1 MNRLTCK
8 KAGMKVIA
16 TAFVVL
22 FALGQSGAY
31 AADAEDAKPVKTE
44 IISSV
49 IHVETFYNAF
59 GVAYMS
65 TESTKTT
72 TETSDGETTGTT
84 ISTSF
89 TQQTWK
95 GGSIKPDF
103 STSVSDTTNPDGS
116 GSHTDSRVTYSYDG
130 EGRLAAASGTATTTG
145 TNADGANGESGGNYV
160 STQTTSYIIKNGQ
173 ALPSQT
179 TTNTTQYLEGEES
192 GTSTEVTTFTYDLIG
207 GAWHLMQ
214 EVSNYS
220 YTSTEGSTQNIT
232 TTKTYSRD
240 ANGLCTGLS
249 QNKTGTRMDIG
260 STGGK
265 TYYTLSNYDAKV
277 EWDDQ
282 QGFYVSSDPY
292 DWIMDTSEDSSE
304 DSSS

>member
-31 AADAEDAKPVKTE
+31 AADDEDPKPVTTT

-49 IHVETFYNAF
+49 INVQTYYNAF

-65 TESTKTT
+65 TENTRTE
-72 TETSDGETTGTT
+72 TETSDGDTTSTT

-89 TQQTWK
+89 TQQSWK

-116 GSHTDSRVTYSYDG
+116 GSHTDSRVEYSYDG
-130 EGRLAAASGTATTTG
+130 EGRLAAASGTATTDG
-145 TNADGANGESGGNYV
+145 TNADGANGESGGTYH
-160 STQTTSYIIKNGQ
+160 SEQTTSYIIKNGQ

-179 TTNTTQYLEGEES
+179 TTNTTQKLEGEVS

-220 YTSTEGSTQNIT
+220 YTATNGSTQNIT
-232 TTKTYSRD
+232 TTKTYTRD
-240 ANGLCTGLS
+240 ANGVCTGLS
-249 QNKTGTRMDIG
+249 QKKTGTRMDVG
-260 STGGK
+260 GTAGK
-265 TYYTLSNYDAKV
+265 TYYDMSGYYADIQ
-277 EWDDQ
+277 WDDQ
-282 QGFYVSSDPY
+282 QGFYVSY
-292 DWIMDTSEDSSE
+292 DKYKWVQDTSEDSS
-304 DSSS
+304 S